1 MPHSFCSA
9 VFKCLILPAWL
20 QARGLDPAPMLI
32 RIVAVPLATRL
43 IDRSG
48 DVQSALAA
56 AAPPPRAIFRTVQ
69 GGTFAAAMGVAGV
82 LVAAFSGAAYFAMAA
97 VAAAGL
103 ATAFAARRTWRESYP
118 T

>member
-9 VFKCLILPAWL
+9 VFKCLALPAWL

-32 RIVAVPLATRL
+32 RIVAVPLATKL
-43 IDRSG
+43 IDHRGGATAQG
-48 DVQSALAA
+48 DFSA
-56 AAPPPRAIFRTVQ
+56 IQ
-69 GGTFAAAMGVAGV
+69 GGTIAAAMGVAGV
-82 LVAAFSGAAYFAMAA
+82 LVAAFGSAAYFAMAA
-97 VAAAGL
+97 VAAVGL